1 MKIKTTKQIINK
13 ERLVQEMLAKM
24 LANAHLAS
32 MESINVI
39 TRCTLIYVL
48 AIMRAFI

>member
-1 MKIKTTKQIINK
+1 MKIKTKKQIINK
-13 ERLVQEMLAKM
+13 ERLVQEM